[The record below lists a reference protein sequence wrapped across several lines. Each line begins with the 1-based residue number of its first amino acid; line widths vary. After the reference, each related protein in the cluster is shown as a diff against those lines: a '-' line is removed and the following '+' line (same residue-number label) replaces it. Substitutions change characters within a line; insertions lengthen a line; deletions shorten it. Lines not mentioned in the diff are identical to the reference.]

1 VSILAR
7 RREKQPSNFA
17 RAADGSMS
25 LLEHLRELR
34 TRLFR
39 ASIAIVL
46 GLIVGY
52 LIHNRILSILQ
63 DPYCH
68 LSEKLQRQANNGQL
82 PPGWRCQ
89 FVVLK
94 VTDPLLLT
102 MKISLY
108 AGLIVAS
115 PFWLYQLWAFVAPG
129 LHRNERKWAYV
140 FAGLAAPLF
149 ALGAVLAF
157 FVVSKGLEFLVN
169 FMPPSTSLLIEAMAY
184 LDFVTGMM
192 LIFGI
197 AFEFPLGIMLANI
210 AGIATGKRLLGW
222 WRIAVFLFFVFAAIA
237 TPTADPFGMTFLA
250 LCMSLLY
257 FGAVVFALL
266 NDKRRGRNRPSYADL
281 DDDAASS
288 LDDYEVEPVEAASP
302 IDGYDPVDAPT
313 AVATP
318 TSVDRPQPLDRRYD
332 DIT

>member
-1 VSILAR
+1 
-7 RREKQPSNFA
+7 
-17 RAADGSMS
+17 MT

-52 LIHNRILSILQ
+52 LLHTYVLHILQ
-63 DPYCH
+63 DPYCT
-68 LSEKLQRQANNGQL
+68 LSEKLVRQANHGNL
-82 PPGWRCQ
+82 PAGWQCQ

-102 MKISLY
+102 LKISLY
-108 AGLIVAS
+108 VGLIASS
-115 PFWLYQLWAFVAPG
+115 PFWMYQLWAFVAPG

-149 ALGAVLAF
+149 AAGAVLAF
-157 FVVSKGLEFLVN
+157 IVVSKGLEFLVN

-184 LDFVTGMM
+184 VDFVTGMM
-192 LIFGI
+192 LVFGV

-222 WRIAVFLFFVFAAIA
+222 WRIAVFIFFVFAAIA

-257 FGAVVFALL
+257 FGAVVFALV
-266 NDKRRGRNRPSYADL
+266 NDKRRGRNRPAYANIG
-281 DDDAASS
+281 DDEVSS
-288 LDDYEVEPVEAASP
+288 LDGYDVEPVEAASP
-302 IDGYDPVDAPT
+302 IDGYDPIDAPTPVAAPT
-313 AVATP
+313 AVE
-318 TSVDRPQPLDRRYD
+318 RPKPLDRGYD

>member
-1 VSILAR
+1 
-7 RREKQPSNFA
+7 
-17 RAADGSMS
+17 MT

-39 ASIAIVL
+39 ASIAIVI
-46 GLIVGY
+46 GVIIGY
-52 LIHNRILSILQ
+52 LIHNYILHILQ
-63 DPYCH
+63 DPYCA
-68 LSEKLQRQANNGQL
+68 LSEKQVRNSNHGAL
-82 PPGWRCQ
+82 PAGWQCQ
-89 FVVLK
+89 FVVMK

-102 MKISLY
+102 LKISLY

-115 PFWLYQLWAFVAPG
+115 PFWMYQLWAFVAPG
-129 LHRNERKWAYV
+129 LHRNERRWAYV

-157 FVVSKGLEFLVN
+157 VVVSKGLEFLVN

-184 LDFVTGMM
+184 IDFVTGMM
-192 LIFGI
+192 LVFGV

-222 WRIAVFLFFVFAAIA
+222 WRIAVFIFFVFAAIA

-257 FGAVVFALL
+257 FGAVIFALV
-266 NDKRRGRNRPSYADL
+266 NDKRRGRNRPAYANI
-281 DDDAASS
+281 DDDEMSS
-288 LDDYEVEPVEAASP
+288 LDDYEVEPVEAAGP
-302 IDGYDPVDAPT
+302 IDGYDPIDAPT
-313 AVATP
+313 AVAAPTP
-318 TSVDRPQPLDRRYD
+318 VERPRPLDRGYD

>member
-1 VSILAR
+1 
-7 RREKQPSNFA
+7 
-17 RAADGSMS
+17 MT

-46 GLIVGY
+46 GMIVGY
-52 LIHNRILSILQ
+52 LLSKHILSLLQ
-63 DPYCH
+63 EPYCNIAIN
-68 LSEKLQRQANNGQL
+68 KAMAANNGVL
-82 PPGWRCQ
+82 PPGYRCE
-89 FVVLK
+89 FVALK

-102 MKISLY
+102 LKISLWT
-108 AGLIVAS
+108 GLIVSS
-115 PFWLYQLWAFVAPG
+115 PFWMYQLWAFVAPG
-129 LHRNERKWAYV
+129 LHRNERRWAYV

-149 ALGAVLAF
+149 AGGAVLAF
-157 FVVSKGLEFLVN
+157 IVVSKGLEFLISFIN
-169 FMPPSTSLLIEAMAY
+169 PNTSIMLEAMAY
-184 LDFVTGMM
+184 VDFVTGMM
-192 LIFGI
+192 LVFGV

-222 WRIAVFLFFVFAAIA
+222 WRIAVFIFFVFAAVA

-257 FGAVVFALL
+257 FGAVAFALV
-266 NDKRRGRNRPSYADL
+266 NDRRRGRNRPSYANI
-281 DDDAASS
+281 DDDEISS
-288 LDDYEVEPVEAASP
+288 LDDYDVEPVEAASP

-313 AVATP
+313 PVSAPTAVDA
-318 TSVDRPQPLDRRYD
+318 PQPLDRRYD

>member
-1 VSILAR
+1 
-7 RREKQPSNFA
+7 
-17 RAADGSMS
+17 MT

-46 GLIVGY
+46 GMIVGY
-52 LIHNRILSILQ
+52 LLSKHILSLLQ
-63 DPYCH
+63 EPYCNIAIN
-68 LSEKLQRQANNGQL
+68 KAMAANNGVL
-82 PPGWRCQ
+82 PPGYRCE
-89 FVVLK
+89 FVALK

-102 MKISLY
+102 LKISLWT
-108 AGLIVAS
+108 GLIVSS
-115 PFWLYQLWAFVAPG
+115 PFWMYQLWAFVAPG
-129 LHRNERKWAYV
+129 LHRNERRWAYV

-149 ALGAVLAF
+149 AGGAVLAF
-157 FVVSKGLEFLVN
+157 IVVSKGLEFLISFIN
-169 FMPPSTSLLIEAMAY
+169 PNTSIMLEAMAY
-184 LDFVTGMM
+184 VDFVTGMM
-192 LIFGI
+192 LVFGV

-222 WRIAVFLFFVFAAIA
+222 WRIAVFIFFVFAAIA

-257 FGAVVFALL
+257 FGAVAFALV
-266 NDKRRGRNRPSYADL
+266 NDRRRGRNRPSYANI
-281 DDDAASS
+281 DDDEISS
-288 LDDYEVEPVEAASP
+288 LDDYDVEPVEAASP

-313 AVATP
+313 PVAAPTAVDAP
-318 TSVDRPQPLDRRYD
+318 PPLDRRYD